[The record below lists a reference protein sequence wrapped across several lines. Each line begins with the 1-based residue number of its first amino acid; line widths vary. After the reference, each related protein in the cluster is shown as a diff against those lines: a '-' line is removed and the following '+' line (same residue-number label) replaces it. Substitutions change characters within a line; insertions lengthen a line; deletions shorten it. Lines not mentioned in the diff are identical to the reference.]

1 MKVESEPELRRV
13 PLEEV
18 CMSVLAS
25 NFAAGKGCLGF
36 LSEAPQPPSPE
47 SVMAALNNLEAI
59 GAIEV
64 SESGTTER
72 LTTLGKHLAKLPLGV
87 KLGKMLIFG
96 ALFSCIEV
104 RECEYNVQKE
114 ISLTHTISNIEPTS
128 QSSLLPPCCH
138 LNRPSPT
145 ISMTQPQLKE
155 SSAPSKTLFR

>member
-25 NFAAGKGCLGF
+25 NFTAGRGCLGF
-36 LSEAPQPPSPE
+36 LSEAPQPPSTE
-47 SVMAALNNLEAI
+47 SVEDALSNLEAI
-59 GAIEV
+59 GAIVV

-72 LTTLGKHLAKLPLGV
+72 LTTLGKHLAKLPLDV

-104 RECEYNVQKE
+104 RDAKGRQ
-114 ISLTHTISNIEPTS
+114 
-128 QSSLLPPCCH
+128 
-138 LNRPSPT
+138 
-145 ISMTQPQLKE
+145 
-155 SSAPSKTLFR
+155 A